1 MKTYK
6 QLIQEITEELDR
18 VTPSVESIAKKH
30 KKDVGYIQQ
39 QLDQG
44 IKVEK
49 EHTTSV
55 KVATEI
61 ALDHLN
67 ELPDYYTRLAKV
79 EQ

>member
-67 ELPDYYTRLAKV
+67 ELPDYYTRLTKV